1 MLPHTKK
8 SVTLGSPLA
17 GNLMLLTI
25 TFVWG
30 ATFVFV
36 KSGFDQFNP
45 FTFLSLRFWI
55 AFVVLVIFLRNRLW
69 QGGIPCGGLVRF

>member
-8 SVTLGSPLA
+8 SITLGSPLA

-25 TFVWG
+25 AFVWG

-36 KSGFDQFNP
+36 KSALDQIGP
-45 FTFLSLRFWI
+45 FTFLALRFWI
-55 AFVVLVIFLRNRLW
+55 AFVVLVIFLCNRLR